1 MPKKKKLT
9 KQERR
14 EARIRKARQWVVTY
28 EGSHIVRAYR
38 KKFNVD
44 TVCALN
50 DLGEI
55 GALSP
60 EKLMAMKQAEQARQE
75 KKRQQREQRKY
86 QEILDRYPD
95 ADDRFYYIAGY
106 TSGGAPYGV
115 TWEEMGMEPWG
126 GAFNDGSPDDGPIF

>member
-1 MPKKKKLT
+1 MPKQKKKPT
-9 KQERR
+9 KAQRHETRLK
-14 EARIRKARQWVVTY
+14 KARQWVLTY

-38 KKFNVD
+38 KRFKVD
-44 TVCALN
+44 VTCALK

-60 EKLMAMKQAEQARQE
+60 EKLAAMKQAEQIRLERKRLEREE
-75 KKRQQREQRKY
+75 KKQ
-86 QEILDRYPD
+86 QEIYDRYPD
-95 ADDRFYYIAGY
+95 SDDTFFFIAGY

-126 GAFNDGSPDDGPIF
+126 SFDGDDE

>member
-86 QEILDRYPD
+86 QEIIDCYPD

-126 GAFNDGSPDDGPIF
+126 GACNDEFYDDGIIT